1 MWFDAVSSG
10 VAWSGYNVAIQ
21 NLALQIVGLD
31 ARRDRFFAVYA
42 AVAGIA
48 QAVSSVLL
56 SSFATLALPA
66 VASIGPFTFDRYQ
79 LIFLVT
85 SLARVACLFVFV
97 RAVPAPPNAVPIGRA
112 VVAALPY
119 YVKARMEGFKLLRD
133 DQR

>member
-1 MWFDAVSSG
+1 MWCDAVSSG
-10 VAWSGYNVAIQ
+10 VAWSGYNVSIQ
-21 NLALQIVGLD
+21 NLVLQIVGLD

-56 SSFATLALPA
+56 SSVAAFALPA
-66 VASIGPFTFDRYQ
+66 GDRYQ
-79 LIFLVT
+79 LIFLGT
-85 SLARVACLFVFV
+85 SVARVACLLVFV
-97 RAVPAPPNAVPIGRA
+97 RAVPASQNAVPIRHA

-119 YVKARMEGFKLLRD
+119 YVKTRIMEGFKLLRD